1 MRNHHA
7 SNNFAGSAVVTS
19 ASYGAQTTTL
29 QLQTFAGE
37 RIEVTLEGTPDPAG
51 AAAVTAGNLRPV
63 SVKILLTGEPCSV
76 FVLSAQG
83 PPYSLEVTVGV
94 ALALYQSGVHAV
106 VEGGLKLD
114 VTCST
119 QKRRGLRIPSSLP

>member
-1 MRNHHA
+1 MRNHDA

-19 ASYGAQTTTL
+19 ASYGPKTTML

-37 RIEVTLEGTPDPAG
+37 RIDVVLEDKPDAAG
-51 AAAVTAGNLRPV
+51 AAAVNAGLRPV

-76 FVLSAQG
+76 FLLSPQG
-83 PPYSLEVTVGV
+83 PHSVDVTVGV
-94 ALALYQSGVHAV
+94 ALALYQSGVRAV
-106 VEGGLKLD
+106 VDGGLQLD

-119 QKRRGLRIPSSLP
+119 RKRTGLRFPSSLP